1 MSTFNWYT
9 NNIRKININYGTKL
23 SILQWVTHINGIVLL
38 FVFFT
43 IRIVFGISFR
53 FALTKQSWLAR
64 YDIPLIPVTILI
76 ADLFILGCPNIFWF
90 TKMVKIAR
98 TMSNLSQKSSKEPLP
113 TDNMLS
119 EKSKTREPSPMDEN
133 NS

>member
-1 MSTFNWYT
+1 
-9 NNIRKININYGTKL
+9 
-23 SILQWVTHINGIVLL
+23 
-38 FVFFT
+38 
-43 IRIVFGISFR
+43 
-53 FALTKQSWLAR
+53 
-64 YDIPLIPVTILI
+64 
-76 ADLFILGCPNIFWF
+76 
-90 TKMVKIAR
+90 MVKIAR